1 MIINI
6 ILYNDGSKYMGYL
19 SCYPLI
25 LVFPRVEEDLAF
37 AYCVLGVGFLKKISV
52 KFEEHR

>member
-6 ILYNDGSKYMGYL
+6 ILYNDGSKYMGYF